1 MNIIK
6 NLCGHLMSKCKTI
19 QSTLLKLKYLIFLKR
34 TYININIVNISCNKH
49 VNKGGVPV
57 SIRAQNS
64 FIIIIF
70 IENLVL

>member
-1 MNIIK
+1 
-6 NLCGHLMSKCKTI
+6 MSKCKTI